1 MRRALALATLVLA
14 AACGHPPAPALVAV
28 APTGACGL
36 LGATASPDTVVVGV
50 PDPVDLAHAPAPQDA
65 AERFVFG
72 TLYEPLVRLDCGGR
86 VVPALAARWDREG
99 PRRVRFTLR
108 RGARF
113 WDGTPVTSADVAA
126 AWAGQTIAFA
136 ESLAT
141 PDARTLMVVLAS
153 ADTAAL
159 RRFADPRLAVA
170 RPGVNGAP
178 PEGTTPYRVT
188 RWVADR
194 VEARPVNRPG
204 PVLEFRLAA
213 DADPRDLLDEGAD
226 LVMTGD
232 PDALRYAA
240 DRADFDVVPLPW
252 AWTYVATGALL
263 SLPAN
268 PPYPWGL
275 PDAVHG
281 EVRLARPPFW
291 WTTASPCPEDLQPPP
306 YHPPSLARTIVYQAG
321 DPMARGI
328 AARLAAVLGEDST
341 PSGLAPITARGLGPE
356 PWADALGQNR
366 ALAFVLALS
375 RHAYATCVD
384 LPTPLRIMPLL
395 DARRSL
401 IARRGRVQVVVDW
414 DGTPRLVTP

>member
-14 AACGHPPAPALVAV
+14 AACGHPPAPPMAAV

-36 LGATASPDTVVVGV
+36 LGATAPRDTLVVAV
-50 PDPVDLAHAPAPQDA
+50 PDPVDLAHAPVPQTA

-72 TLYEPLVRLDCGGR
+72 TLYEPLVRLDCDGR
-86 VVPALAARWDREG
+86 VIPALAAQWIREG
-99 PRRVRFTLR
+99 PRQVRFTLR
-108 RGARF
+108 EDARF

-126 AWAGQTIAFA
+126 AWAGQPIAFA
-136 ESLAT
+136 ESLGT
-141 PDARTLMVVLAS
+141 PDAHTLRVVLAS
-153 ADTAAL
+153 VDTAAL

-170 RPGVNGAP
+170 RPGVNGGA

-188 RWVADR
+188 TWLADQ
-194 VEARPVNRPG
+194 VEAQPVNRRG

-213 DADPRDLLDEGAD
+213 GADARDLLDEGAD

-240 DRADFDVVPLPW
+240 DRADFEVVPLPW
-252 AWTYVATGALL
+252 AWTYVAAGALL
-263 SLPAN
+263 SLPAT

-281 EVRLARPPFW
+281 DVRLAQSPFW
-291 WTTASPCPEDLQPPP
+291 WTGASPCPEDLQRPP

-321 DPMARGI
+321 DPMARDI
-328 AARLAAVLGEDST
+328 ATRLAAVLAEDST
-341 PSGLAPITARGLGPE
+341 PLGLAPITARGFGPDA
-356 PWADALGQNR
+356 WADALGQNR
-366 ALAFVLALS
+366 ALALVLALPRRS
-375 RHAYATCVD
+375 YATCID
-384 LPTPLRIMPLL
+384 LPLPLRIMPLL

-401 IARRGRVQVVVDW
+401 VARRGRVQVVVDW